1 MSNSVLVNNLAT
13 SKVSSPGTIAL
24 TTGIPTLGIV
34 KSTIITLLNPPFL
47 SRFKISFIS
56 SSMSFLTLMT
66 YMSEND
72 IVLLFFLLLLRW
84 EYVGINSH
92 FLLYLS
98 SFTL

>member
-56 SSMSFLTLMT
+56 SSMSFLTYDLT
-66 YMSEND
+66 SEND

-92 FLLYLS
+92 FLLYIS